1 MTAKNGSN
9 DPIEATGKKNVEKNG
24 RYRMTRQRE
33 VILEEIRT
41 AKAHPSA
48 DEVYEMVRKRLP
60 RISLGTV
67 YRNLEILS
75 ELGEIQKLELGGDIK
90 RFDWNPKK
98 HYHIRCLNCGRV
110 DNAPVAPLKQ
120 IEDELYGATVYT
132 IFGHRLVFEG
142 LCPRCT
148 REAEASGKD
157 LSNLQ

>member
-9 DPIEATGKKNVEKNG
+9 DPVEATGKKNMEKNG

-33 VILEEIRT
+33 VILEEILN

-75 ELGEIQKLELGGDIK
+75 ELGEIQKLELGGD
-90 RFDWNPKK
+90 NPARNSDYGCEFTARR
-98 HYHIRCLNCGRV
+98 HLLDAWERQRAEHPPEPVRGAADCSSACSSDCPPRGARP
-110 DNAPVAPLKQ
+110 APQA
-120 IEDELYGATVYT
+120 
-132 IFGHRLVFEG
+132 
-142 LCPRCT
+142 C
-148 REAEASGKD
+148 
-157 LSNLQ
+157 